1 MCRWGHR
8 EVGWGRMG
16 MSLQPCGTE
25 KSTFASE
32 TTIHIRPDQRKKMIT
47 VSLGYG
53 EPEDLGPIPK
63 TRGKMPGM
71 VVYIFNPRASK
82 VH

>member
-1 MCRWGHR
+1 
-8 EVGWGRMG
+8 

-47 VSLGYG
+47 SQPGIR
-53 EPEDLGPIPK
+53 DIRGPIPK